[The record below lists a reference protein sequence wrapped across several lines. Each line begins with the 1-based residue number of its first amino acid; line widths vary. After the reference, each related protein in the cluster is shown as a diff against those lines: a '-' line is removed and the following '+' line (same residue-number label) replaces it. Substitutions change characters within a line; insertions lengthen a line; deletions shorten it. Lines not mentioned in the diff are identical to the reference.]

1 MLPRVLRVTR
11 AKAIKKTAL
20 ASQHTHPSKR
30 SFPNGSSNPSRER
43 IYNPKISGQHQSLQ
57 GRVAKLLGRAGAARF
72 KGASDTAGE
81 ETQARKRSEDIIK
94 TPESIVFE
102 GYRASQKSG
111 KPKDLKLGGSGG
123 GKKKGKPRTRSS
135 KRASDWRKNGGK
147 KIK

>member
-20 ASQHTHPSKR
+20 ASQHTRPSKR
-30 SFPNGSSNPSRER
+30 SFPNGSNNPNREH

-57 GRVAKLLGRAGAARF
+57 GRAAKLLGRAGAAHF
-72 KGASDTAGE
+72 KGASNSTGE
-81 ETQARKRSEDIIK
+81 ETQPLKRLAGIIK
-94 TPESIVFE
+94 TPENIVFE

-123 GKKKGKPRTRSS
+123 GKKKEKPRTRSS
-135 KRASDWRKNGGK
+135 KRASDWKKSGGK
-147 KIK
+147 KMK

>member
-20 ASQHTHPSKR
+20 TSQHTHPSKR
-30 SFPNGSSNPSRER
+30 PFPNGSGNPNRER
-43 IYNPKISGQHQSLQ
+43 IYNPKVSGKHQSLQ
-57 GRVAKLLGRAGAARF
+57 GRAAKLLGKAGAARF
-72 KGASDTAGE
+72 KGGNNTARK
-81 ETQARKRSEDIIK
+81 ETRPRKRSEGIMK

-102 GYRASQKSG
+102 GYRASQKAG

-135 KRASDWRKNGGK
+135 KRASDWKKSGGK
-147 KIK
+147 KMK

>member
-11 AKAIKKTAL
+11 AKAVKKTAL
-20 ASQHTHPSKR
+20 ASQHTRRGKR
-30 SFPNGSSNPSRER
+30 SLPNGRSNPNRES

-57 GRVAKLLGRAGAARF
+57 GRAAKLLGRAGAARF
-72 KGASDTAGE
+72 KGASDTANE
-81 ETQARKRSEDIIK
+81 ETQPRKRLEGIIK

-102 GYRASQKSG
+102 GYRASQKAG

-135 KRASDWRKNGGK
+135 KRASDWRKSGGK
-147 KIK
+147 R